1 MNTRAI
7 NAADT
12 VVRRYNSRNPEEII
26 SRRAIKVKDIRYC
39 RDLLGYYSVMLNCE
53 YIGINPNCTTAQ
65 RVSALAHELGHAFF
79 DRSHATFGQAFQDT
93 YFYSLDNSRA
103 ERRANIFAAE
113 LLLSDDDVLKPI
125 GYYEFNADRLQL
137 EASLPSRCSSA
148 YRAMKYQELLQEFQY
163 THSGLSTPAEI
174 AQTIGAELI
183 ALERNYRCPQS
194 VLALFGSQLLQYLF
208 PLPHPADTLCAD
220 ADITTIRFG
229 WEIHAFLIRQIRSDR
244 GFG

>member
-1 MNTRAI
+1 MNTHAI
-7 NAADT
+7 NAADA

-53 YIGINPNCTTAQ
+53 YIGINPNCTTTQ

-79 DRSHATFGQAFQDT
+79 DRSHATSGQAFQDT

-113 LLLSDDDVLKPI
+113 LLLTDDDVLKPI
-125 GYYEFNADRLQL
+125 GYYEFNAYRLQL

-163 THSGLSTPAEI
+163 THSGLCTPAEI
-174 AQTIGAELI
+174 AQTKGIEKHFIDFKLNILAEKGYQL
-183 ALERNYRCPQS
+183 P
-194 VLALFGSQLLQYLF
+194 VLPEL
-208 PLPHPADTLCAD
+208 
-220 ADITTIRFG
+220 
-229 WEIHAFLIRQIRSDR
+229 RSDFLKDSMKN
-244 GFG
+244 GCTESEVTMD